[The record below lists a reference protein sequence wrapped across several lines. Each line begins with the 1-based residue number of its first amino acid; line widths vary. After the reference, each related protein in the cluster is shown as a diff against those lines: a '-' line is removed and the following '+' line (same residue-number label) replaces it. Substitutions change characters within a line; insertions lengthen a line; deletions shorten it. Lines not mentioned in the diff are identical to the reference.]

1 VAINKSNSPTW
12 VKITLIVLI
21 IAFVASLI
29 TIVANPFQASNTQTT
44 GAQTGADQ
52 VSQVD
57 AQYQPQVAGLTS
69 QLQSDPTSYTVLVNL
84 GNTYFDWAAQIQQAS
99 QANTSA
105 VGADQPLW
113 TSAKDA
119 YARAVAVSNKESS
132 VRTDYAITLFYTGD
146 TTKAIEI
153 VTAVTKDD
161 PKFPYGWFNLGI
173 FKKALGDNKTAL
185 AAFQKAIELDPK
197 GAKISIDY
205 AKQQVTELKAAPA
218 SSTSATSAP

>member
-1 VAINKSNSPTW
+1 MKAV
-12 VKITLIVLI
+12 LIFLI
-21 IAFVASLI
+21 IAFVLGFVSIGTMSL
-29 TIVANPFQASNTQTT
+29 FSNSGSTSTT
-44 GAQTGADQ
+44 GASSTATDT
-52 VSQVD
+52 VSAIN
-57 AQYQPQVAGLTS
+57 AQYQPTVAAITQS
-69 QLQSDPTSYTVLVNL
+69 LQSSPESYTALVNL

-119 YARAVAVSNKESS
+119 YARAVAVNNKESS

-146 TTKAIEI
+146 TTKAVEI

-185 AAFQKAIELDPK
+185 GAFQKAIELDPK

-205 AKQQVTELKAAPA
+205 AKQQVTELKSAPA
-218 SSTSATSAP
+218 SSTPSPSAP